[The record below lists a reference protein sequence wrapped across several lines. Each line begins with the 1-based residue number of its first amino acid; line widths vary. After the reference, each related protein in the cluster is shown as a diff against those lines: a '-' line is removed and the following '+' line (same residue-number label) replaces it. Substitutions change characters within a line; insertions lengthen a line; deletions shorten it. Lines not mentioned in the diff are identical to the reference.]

1 MKTTK
6 LLNRL
11 AIKIP
16 LQAAVGIAV
25 VMAVITAALYLVLLP
40 LVENNTQEKIEFL
53 AEENANLASGYLN
66 NMQAQASVLSKAV
79 LQYQGME
86 QSVATVPLTKLL
98 YSALSDNR
106 IFATYIALEP
116 NAFFTNTPDGLS
128 YYAYRDG
135 DSLKFD
141 LLNDYKDYNEG
152 EYYAVTK
159 ATLKPYITEPYS
171 YTLTN
176 GETVW
181 LISISEPILDNSGRF
196 LGVSN
201 CDILADTINELT
213 YDMGGYKTAYS
224 YILSNNGAYL
234 AHSADKSL
242 MGTAYGASGGKLGTD
257 AANAQSEHILD
268 ITKTGTQ
275 DLFDDIN
282 AIYGGDAYKVHV
294 PVVVEGI
301 DQSLSSA
308 FVVSKSEALSSVSG
322 ILWVVALISL
332 CGLFVLS
339 GLIMLLIRR
348 SVKPLE
354 TVVQAAEDMKNGN
367 LSAEI
372 NVHTKDEFGT
382 LAEVFRETGSTLSGY
397 VRDISHT
404 LGELARGNLTTETQ
418 GDYVGDFAPIKGS
431 LMTITEELNRALS
444 VIREAAEQVN
454 AGAEQVSCGAQS
466 LSQGSVEQ
474 ASSIQQLSASITE
487 VSDKVR
493 QNAEYVRTAAGY
505 VSQVGSEIDQS
516 NGYMQSMTDAMNEIN
531 DSSREIS
538 KIIKVIDDIA
548 FQTNILA
555 LNAAVEAARAGAA
568 GKGFAVVADEVR
580 NLASKS
586 ADAAKQ
592 TTALIESSVQ
602 SVENGAKIAGQTAK
616 ALESVVEKTKLVEA
630 SVGNIN
636 TASSEQASA
645 IEQINKGV
653 EQIALVVQ
661 TNSATAEESAAAS
674 EELSS
679 QATMLREQIDRFQ
692 LKGGDFAASGVQ
704 DIETA
709 W

>member
-6 LLNRL
+6 LQNKLSFR
-11 AIKIP
+11 IP
-16 LQAAVGIAV
+16 LQAAGGIAV
-25 VMAVITAALYLVLLP
+25 IMTVIAVALYLVLLP
-40 LVENNTQEKIEFL
+40 LVENNTKEKIEFL
-53 AEENANLASGYLN
+53 AEENANLASSYLN

-79 LQYQGME
+79 LQYQGTE
-86 QSVATVPLTKLL
+86 QNVATVPITKLL
-98 YSALSDNR
+98 YSVLTDQR
-106 IFATYIALEP
+106 IFSAYIALEP
-116 NAFFTNTPDGLS
+116 NAFFPGTDDGLS
-128 YYAYRDG
+128 YYVYRDG

-141 LLNDYKDYNEG
+141 IYEDYESYNEG

-159 ATLKPYITEPYS
+159 ETLKPHITEPYQ
-171 YTLTN
+171 YTLSN
-176 GETVW
+176 GDTVW
-181 LISISEPILDNSGRF
+181 LITISEPILDNGGRF
-196 LGVSN
+196 LGVTN
-201 CDILADTINELT
+201 CDILTDTINNLP
-213 YDMGGYKTAYS
+213 YDMGGFGTAYS
-224 YILSNNGAYL
+224 YILSNSGAYL

-242 MGTAYGASGGKLGTD
+242 MGNTYGTLGGNPGTEAAD
-257 AANAQSEHILD
+257 ANREHILD
-268 ITKTGTQ
+268 ITKTGAQ

-282 AIYGGDAYKVHV
+282 TIYGGDAYKVHV
-294 PVVVEGI
+294 PVIVEGI
-301 DQSLSSA
+301 DQNLSSA
-308 FVVSKSEALSSVSG
+308 FVVGKSEALSSVSG
-322 ILWVVALISL
+322 VLWVVMLISL
-332 CGLFVLS
+332 CGLLILA
-339 GLIMLLIRR
+339 GLIMVLIRR
-348 SVKPLE
+348 SVKPLD
-354 TVVQAAEDMKNGN
+354 VIVQAAEDMKNGN

-372 NVHTKDEFGT
+372 SVHTKDEFGT
-382 LAEVFRETGSTLSGY
+382 LAEVFRETGSTLNGY
-397 VRDISHT
+397 VQDISHT
-404 LGELARGNLTTETQ
+404 LGELARGNLTAEMQ
-418 GDYVGDFAPIKGS
+418 GDYVGDFAPIKES
-431 LMTITEELNRALS
+431 LITITEELNRALS

-454 AGAEQVSCGAQS
+454 AGAEQVSGGAQS
-466 LSQGSVEQ
+466 LSQGSMEQ

-487 VSDKVR
+487 VSEKVR

-505 VSQVGSEIDQS
+505 VNEVGTDIGQS

-531 DSSREIS
+531 NSSREIS

-602 SVENGAKIAGQTAK
+602 SVEKGAKIAEQTAK
-616 ALESVVEKTKLVEA
+616 ALESVVDKTRLVEA

-636 TASSEQASA
+636 AASSEQASA

-692 LKGGDFAASGVQ
+692 LKGGDFAASSVR
-704 DIETA
+704 DIDTE